1 MENGERM
8 EKDGGTCGT
17 KKKEESWRL
26 RERGESEEDCASGRR
41 EWKKHRRMEKDGGG
55 VGNIN
60 NNNIRGR
67 KATGYNN
74 NQEGTTR
81 SKRYQSFGSS
91 KKDGSQR
98 TVDEKEKQRCTI
110 FVGDLDSATTPH
122 DLTSLFEKFGKVLSS
137 KIKDGLCYGFV
148 TFDTRECAEAAVAV
162 GQREGGITLPNNN
175 TKQVS
180 IQHLLLYIYLR
191 GF

>member
-148 TFDTRECAEAAVAV
+148 TFDTRECAEAAVAA